1 MVYIVFGLVM
11 LGVVVFSLL
20 VTGNLAA
27 TFNERAKNDL
37 KNALEPLA
45 TLIEGTSDVEEATV
59 SGRHHGQITVGK
71 IVSGPG
77 GMGRL
82 FQTTFVEPAGGT
94 AWTAVVRRPKT
105 EAEEWERSFEG
116 DPQALSESIY
126 PLLNGLLPYPG
137 WFEMKYDPEAGS
149 LRLTRAM
156 QSRRDVPDTR
166 ALHSLSGGV
175 GGGSASKSRR
185 PIHWLRLKLS

>member
-45 TLIEGTSDVEEATV
+45 KLIDGTSDVEEATI
-59 SGRHHGQITVGK
+59 SGRYHGQITIGK

-82 FQTTFVEPAGGT
+82 FQTTFVEPAGGVP
-94 AWTAVVRRPKT
+94 WTAVVRRPRT
-105 EAEEWERSFEG
+105 ENDEWERSFEG
-116 DPQALSESIY
+116 EPQAISEPLY
-126 PLLNGLLPYPG
+126 ALLNELLPFPG
-137 WFEMKYDPEAGS
+137 WFELKYEPEAGS

-156 QSRRDVPDTR
+156 QSRRDVPTPER
-166 ALHSLSGGV
+166 FSLYLSTLE
-175 GGGSASKSRR
+175 SAADINREAQMSN
-185 PIHWLRLKLS
+185 

>member
-1 MVYIVFGLVM
+1 MVYVIFGLVM

-27 TFNERAKNDL
+27 TFNERAKGDL

-45 TLIEGTSDVEEATV
+45 TLLEGTSDVEEATV
-59 SGRHHGQITVGK
+59 SGRYHGQITTGK
-71 IVSGPG
+71 IVAGPG

-82 FQTTFVEPAGGT
+82 FQTTFVEPAGGKE
-94 AWTAVVRRPKT
+94 WTAVVRRPKT
-105 EAEEWERSFEG
+105 EAEDWARSFEG
-116 DPQALSESIY
+116 DPQELSDTIF

-156 QSRRDVPDTR
+156 QSRRDVPTPERFTAYLAVLDQAAQANR
-166 ALHSLSGGV
+166 HAQAEISG
-175 GGGSASKSRR
+175 
-185 PIHWLRLKLS
+185 